1 MTKLPIKG
9 FMVGNGVTNWYY
21 DTNPTLPATLGGFD
35 MTPNRWLDA
44 FEQGICR
51 VSFKGVVTGDDVTFC
66 TDLWNKMSESIPAGI
81 LNPYDLYRTI
91 PDENQ

>member
-44 FEQGICR
+44 FE
-51 VSFKGVVTGDDVTFC
+51 
-66 TDLWNKMSESIPAGI
+66 
-81 LNPYDLYRTI
+81 
-91 PDENQ
+91 